1 MVSIIGINNGI
12 KEFTA
17 KYQNDQSNFDIW
29 WVSQGEKIFVYPNYS
44 LSLYHS
50 KDTKTKEFLIGLK
63 VLAWYIHLMISTKNI
78 LKFPYPNTCN
88 KNVEILII
96 DA

>member
-1 MVSIIGINNGI
+1 M
-12 KEFTA
+12 T
-17 KYQNDQSNFDIW
+17 
-29 WVSQGEKIFVYPNYS
+29 SQILIFGGYLKVRK
-44 LSLYHS
+44 SLYTQIILWVYTIL